1 MGLVLEHYGPMQI
14 WASTNQ
20 YELVQNSTNQYG
32 ASTHQ
37 REGYYDH
44 CTTTV
49 DQYCTSMGPAEAY
62 MSQCWKS
69 IGPLWEPVR
78 ECIGQYRQV
87 LGEYETTMGEY
98 SSKM

>member
-1 MGLVLEHYGPMQI
+1 MGQCKYGPAQTSMSWYRTAQT
-14 WASTNQ
+14 SMGP
-20 YELVQNSTNQYG
+20 VQ